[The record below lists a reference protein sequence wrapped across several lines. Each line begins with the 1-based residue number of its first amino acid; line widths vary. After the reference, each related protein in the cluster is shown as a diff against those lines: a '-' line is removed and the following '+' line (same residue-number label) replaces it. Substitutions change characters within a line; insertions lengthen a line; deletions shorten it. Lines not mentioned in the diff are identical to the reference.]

1 MSDPSSEE
9 AWERLLVESLLKLS
23 GEHSVTHQE
32 PLQPVVMQPVKPR
45 TFPVRGPTDRLSYVF
60 RRYDDGVH
68 GRNTRTLTRHNFR
81 PKGPRCGLRAL
92 TTGCARMRPYRPD
105 LVLGPFHLLL
115 VAPMIYRASSDHS
128 GREDSG

>member
-23 GEHSVTHQE
+23 GEHSVTHHE

-45 TFPVRGPTDRLSYVF
+45 TFPVLGPTDRLSYII
-60 RRYDDGVH
+60 RCYGDGIH
-68 GRNTRTLTRHNFR
+68 GRNTRTLTHHNFR
-81 PKGPRCGLRAL
+81 PRAL
-92 TTGCARMRPYRPD
+92 TTGCARMRPCRPD

-115 VAPMIYRASSDHS
+115 VAPMICRTSSDHS
-128 GREDSG
+128 GRDDSS